1 MPALSRRS
9 FVTLTALA
17 SSSILLSPRAF
28 AGSGATSAAGK
39 PQETFLD
46 FNESPYGPSAKA
58 RAAMQR
64 AAALCGRYDY
74 DAQDALVGLFAKQ
87 NGIPAECVH
96 AYCGSR
102 QPLQYAVAAFTGK
115 ERGLV
120 IADPSYDSVVGA
132 AQAQGAKVA
141 AVPLDTEAAHDIER
155 MLAAAQRDAGLIYI
169 CNPNN
174 PTGTLTPHE
183 RIVRA
188 IERKPERSVVL
199 VDEAYIHFSDAP
211 SVVGLAV
218 QRQDVLVLRTFSKL
232 YGMAGARL
240 GLAIGHPQ
248 LLARLERFGGHNVVP
263 RRPPTPGWKA
273 CVTTTWC
280 HGASSRTQR
289 SASAPSPG
297 CASRA
302 SAAPPRSPTVSW
314 WICAVPPSW
323 SSPNWRNSG
332 CTSAARGPPGPTGS
346 A

>member
-58 RAAMQR
+58 RAAMQQ

-87 NGIPAECVH
+87 NGIPAESVH

-102 QPLQYAVAAFTGK
+102 QPLQYAVAAFTGRSAAWSWPIPPTTPWSAPPRP
-115 ERGLV
+115 RGEGRCRAAGRRGGPRHRAHARRRATRRR
-120 IADPSYDSVVGA
+120 ADLYLQPEQPDRHPHPA
-132 AQAQGAKVA
+132 RADRQG
-141 AVPLDTEAAHDIER
+141 DRTQTR
-155 MLAAAQRDAGLIYI
+155 AQRGAGRRGVY
-169 CNPNN
+169 P
-174 PTGTLTPHE
+174 
-183 RIVRA
+183 
-188 IERKPERSVVL
+188 
-199 VDEAYIHFSDAP
+199 FSDAP

-273 CVTTTWC
+273 CVTTIWC

-332 CTSAARGPPGPTGS
+332 CTLAARGPPGPTGS
-346 A
+346 V